1 MTNTDTT
8 HTDDFEDSQPRS
20 AEELARDVRALHG
33 DVPSMAAA
41 TELLG
46 RMRAALAKTDP
57 TTIAFF
63 AMQRYE
69 GRVVDGIA
77 ALGEEFGE
85 IFADMAF
92 ISERLAEAVAEDR
105 TRTEPLVNE
114 AARRVLRGEGR
125 LTEIANQIRAAKMPD
140 PYQVRQRFERA
151 GLSFSE
157 IETMTAKGDAEL
169 AEHVVALEAERA
181 ALEAELEIMRAYLK
195 TRDESILPEGFAP
208 TPPAGNVMPPV
219 HPLIAAAGA

>member
-20 AEELARDVRALHG
+20 SEELARDVRALHG

-41 TELLG
+41 TELLD

-105 TRTEPLVNE
+105 TRTDPIVFE
-114 AARRVLRGEGR
+114 ASRRVLSGEGR
-125 LTEIANQIRAAKMPD
+125 LTEIANQIKAAQAPD

-151 GLSFSE
+151 GLSFPE
-157 IETMTAKGDAEL
+157 IEALTAKGDSEL
-169 AEHVVALEAERA
+169 AEHVAALKGERA
-181 ALEAELEIMRAYLK
+181 TLEAELEIMRAYLK
-195 TRDESILPEGFAP
+195 TRDESLLPEGFSP
-208 TPPAGNVMPPV
+208 TPDAGKVMPPV
-219 HPLIAAAGA
+219 HPLVAAEGA

>member
-20 AEELARDVRALHG
+20 SEELARDVRALNG

-41 TELLG
+41 TELLD

-114 AARRVLRGEGR
+114 AARRMLRGEGR
-125 LTEIANQIRAAKMPD
+125 LKDIANQLKAAKMPD
-140 PYQVRQRFERA
+140 PYHVRQRFERA
-151 GLSFSE
+151 GLSFAE
-157 IETMTAKGDAEL
+157 IEALTAKGDAEL
-169 AEHVVALEAERA
+169 AEHVAALDAERA
-181 ALEAELEIMRAYLK
+181 SLEAELETLRAYLK
-195 TRDESILPEGFAP
+195 TRDESLLPDGFAP
-208 TPPAGNVMPPV
+208 TPDAGKVMPPV
-219 HPLIAAAGA
+219 HPLVAAGA